1 MRKSSLILAGM
12 IGFSS
17 WAFATEPEVIQLPE
31 NFDAWNLNFKY
42 LLEKLGKPAN
52 FFAVPKQAPSP
63 LKEAFKAPAKAAE
76 AKEYFAVAQKYH
88 AGYQFVYEGGDFFA
102 YPIDVTVDGDRVT
115 ISRLFN
121 LAAQSTEWSIGVDID
136 VVGTYDAT
144 AGTITIPTPSDF
156 SNGTVAGTIGDDYT
170 EILVSGEV
178 TTDGKMAPADELIF
192 NVVGDFEAI
201 TTDMD
206 FGIMNV
212 MGGS

>member
-42 LLEKLGKPAN
+42 PLEKLGKPAN

-144 AGTITIPTPSDF
+144 RRHNHNPHP
-156 SNGTVAGTIGDDYT
+156 
-170 EILVSGEV
+170 LRLQQRHSGRHNRRR
-178 TTDGKMAPADELIF
+178 LH
-192 NVVGDFEAI
+192 
-201 TTDMD
+201 
-206 FGIMNV
+206 
-212 MGGS
+212 